1 MGHRFPAGREGRRK
15 AVLGAAHPPTDRPT
29 DPVSISFPRMLR
41 RLLHLPPPH
50 PRNHHPIRA
59 SVLAQSAAQSSPNDR
74 PLKWLAPTDRN
85 FVGFFLFSP
94 RNLGLRVLAAQH
106 FETFCN
112 FLRFPSLVSQCLL
125 HFSGKFCKPSVMGF

>member
-85 FVGFFLFSP
+85 FVGFFFSP
-94 RNLGLRVLAAQH
+94 L
-106 FETFCN
+106 ETWACVYWRLNISRLFATSCV
-112 FLRFPSLVSQCLL
+112 FLRSYRSASYTSVGSFVSRR
-125 HFSGKFCKPSVMGF
+125 